1 MNFAP
6 ASRMHPRDREV
17 PSRVQRTPLPRRL
30 RGSTAPARRWFGG
43 ALLLVSALMGLQAAW
58 LPAKAALAQGLL
70 ETTWQQ
76 TLADGQTRRPWPWA
90 DTHAVAKLTSH
101 RLGVSQ
107 VVLAGDSGRS
117 LAFGPGWAE
126 SSARPGAPGTVV
138 VSGHR
143 DTHFRWLQALRDGD
157 VLELQTPLGQRR
169 YAVEATRIADSRHE
183 RIAATGRDQLLL
195 VTCWPFDATAA
206 RGPLRYLV
214 TLRPLPRA
222 SSR

>member
-1 MNFAP
+1 MIFAP

-17 PSRVQRTPLPRRL
+17 PPRVRRTPLPRSL
-30 RGSTAPARRWFGG
+30 RGSAAPARRWFGG

-76 TLADGQTRRPWPWA
+76 TLVDGEARRPWPWA
-90 DTHAVAKLTSH
+90 DTHAVAKLTSP

-126 SSARPGAPGTVV
+126 SSTRPGEPGTVV

-169 YAVEATRIADSRHE
+169 YTVETTRIADSRHE
-183 RIAATGRDQLLL
+183 RIVATGRDQLLL

-214 TLRPLPRA
+214 TLRPLPHA

>member
-6 ASRMHPRDREV
+6 ASRMHPRDRDV
-17 PSRVQRTPLPRRL
+17 PPRVHRTPLPRSL
-30 RGSTAPARRWFGG
+30 RGSAAPARRWLGG
-43 ALLLVSALMGLQAAW
+43 ALLLAAALMALQAAW

-70 ETTWQQ
+70 ESTWER

-90 DTHAVAKLTSH
+90 DTHAVAKLTSP

-126 SSARPGAPGTVV
+126 SSAPPGAAGTVV

-143 DTHFRWLQALRDGD
+143 DTHFRWLQDLRDGD
-157 VLELQTPLGQRR
+157 VLDLQSRQGRRR
-169 YAVEATRIADSRHE
+169 YAVESTRVADSRREH
-183 RIAATGRDQLLL
+183 ITPTDRDQLLL
-195 VTCWPFDATAA
+195 VTCWPFDATAR
-206 RGPLRYLV
+206 RGPLRYVV